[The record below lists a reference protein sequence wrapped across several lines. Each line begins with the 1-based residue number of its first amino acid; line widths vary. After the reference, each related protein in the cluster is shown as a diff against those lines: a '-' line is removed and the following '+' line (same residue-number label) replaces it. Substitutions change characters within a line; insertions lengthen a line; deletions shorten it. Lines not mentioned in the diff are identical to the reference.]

1 MAETESP
8 SRKVE
13 EILQKI
19 SELNLM
25 ELKELIDAYKERFGV
40 EAVMTA
46 APTAA
51 PVAQKEEKEEEE
63 GKAAYTIVL
72 EAVAEKTVPVIKVV
86 RQVVTMGLK
95 EAKDFVDSVKQS
107 PKVLKEDVP
116 KDEAEKIKKMLE
128 EAGATVSLK

>member
-1 MAETESP
+1 MAEKTAGSEK
-8 SRKVE
+8 KVE

-40 EAVMTA
+40 EAVMAAAPAA
-46 APTAA
+46 APT
-51 PVAQKEEKEEEE
+51 VQEEKKEEE
-63 GKAAYTIVL
+63 KATYSIVL
-72 EAVAEKTVPVIKVV
+72 EAVGEKTVPVIKVV
-86 RQVVTMGLK
+86 RRVVTMGLK

-116 KDEAEKIKKMLE
+116 KDEAEKVKKMLE